1 MQKTLRTF
9 EEHMNSCNDATILL
23 RHIAKMMALQQ
34 PEYTEAFAADELR
47 DALAMEMVKYDN
59 EHTGR
64 NYEVTCTY
72 CGVTES
78 STFRARKLG
87 KSLVDM
93 VMDEL
98 SLDDYV
104 KQVVDPVS
112 KELTARIISKIEGY
126 LSDTEC
132 DIKVGLA

>member
-1 MQKTLRTF
+1 MTKQIHTF
-9 EEHMNSCNDATILL
+9 FDRVNNCDDSVILL
-23 RHIAKMMALQQ
+23 KHIAKMMAMNNQ
-34 PEYTEAFAADELR
+34 EYTDAFMASQLQDQ
-47 DALAMEMVKYDN
+47 LAMSMIKYDN

-87 KSLVDM
+87 MSLVDM
-93 VMDEL
+93 FSDEL

-112 KELTARIISKIEGY
+112 KELAARVISKIEGP
-126 LSDTEC
+126 LSSTEC

>member
-1 MQKTLRTF
+1 MKKQIHTF
-9 EEHMNSCNDATILL
+9 FDRVNNCDDSVILL
-23 RHIAKMMALQQ
+23 KHIAKMMAMHNH
-34 PEYTEAFAADELR
+34 EYTDAFMASQLQDQ
-47 DALAMEMVKYDN
+47 LAMSMINYDN
-59 EHTGR
+59 EHNGR

-87 KSLVDM
+87 MSLVDM
-93 VMDEL
+93 FSDEM
-98 SLDDYV
+98 SYEEYV

-112 KELTARIISKIEGY
+112 KELAARVISKIEGP
-126 LSDTEC
+126 LSATEC

>member
-1 MQKTLRTF
+1 MQKTIHTF
-9 EEHMNSCNDATILL
+9 FDRVNNCENSVILL
-23 RHIAKMMALQQ
+23 RHIAKMMALQNQ
-34 PEYTEAFAADELR
+34 EYTDAYAADELR
-47 DALAMEMVKYDN
+47 DALSMEMVKYDK

-78 STFRARKLG
+78 STFRARKLAM
-87 KSLVDM
+87 SIVDM
-93 VMDEL
+93 FSDEM

-104 KQVVDPVS
+104 KKVVDPVS
-112 KELTARIISKIEGY
+112 KELAARVISQIDGP
-126 LSDTEC
+126 LSETEC

>member
-1 MQKTLRTF
+1 MQKTIPTF
-9 EEHMNSCNDATILL
+9 FDRVNNCDDSVILL
-23 RHIAKMMALQQ
+23 KHIAKMMAMHNQ
-34 PEYTEAFAADELR
+34 EYTDAFMASQLQDQ
-47 DALAMEMVKYDN
+47 LAMSMIKYDN

-87 KSLVDM
+87 RSIVDM
-93 VMDEL
+93 VSDEL
-98 SLDDYV
+98 SIDDYV
-104 KQVVDPVS
+104 QKVVDPVS
-112 KELTARIISKIEGY
+112 KELAARIISKIEGP
-126 LSDTEC
+126 LSATEC

>member
-1 MQKTLRTF
+1 MQKTIPTF
-9 EEHMNSCNDATILL
+9 FDRVNNCDDSVILL
-23 RHIAKMMALQQ
+23 KHIAKMMAMHNQ
-34 PEYTEAFAADELR
+34 EYTDAFMASQLQDQ
-47 DALAMEMVKYDN
+47 LAMSMIKYDN

-87 KSLVDM
+87 MSLVDM
-93 VMDEL
+93 FSDEM
-98 SLDDYV
+98 SYEEYV

-112 KELTARIISKIEGY
+112 KELAARIISKIDGP
-126 LSDTEC
+126 LSANSC

>member
-1 MQKTLRTF
+1 MTKQIQTF
-9 EEHMNSCNDATILL
+9 FDSVNNCNDSTVLL
-23 RHIAKMMALQQ
+23 KHIAKMMALQQ

-47 DALAMEMVKYDN
+47 DAMSMSMVKYDN

-87 KSLVDM
+87 TSLVDM

-98 SLDDYV
+98 SIDDYV
-104 KQVVDPVS
+104 QQVVDPVS
-112 KELTARIISKIEGY
+112 KELAARVISKIEGP
-126 LSDTEC
+126 LSSTEC

>member
-1 MQKTLRTF
+1 MQKKIQTF
-9 EEHMNSCNDATILL
+9 YDHVNHCNDSVILL
-23 RHIAKMMALQQ
+23 KHIAKMMALQQ

-47 DALAMEMVKYDN
+47 DALAIDMVKYDN

-87 KSLVDM
+87 PSIIDLVS
-93 VMDEL
+93 DEM

-104 KQVVDPVS
+104 QKVVDPVS
-112 KELTARIISKIEGY
+112 KELAARIISKIDGP
-126 LSDTEC
+126 LSATEC

>member
-1 MQKTLRTF
+1 MTKQIQTF
-9 EEHMNSCNDATILL
+9 FDHVNNCNDSTILL
-23 RHIAKMMALQQ
+23 KHIAKMMALQQ

-47 DALAMEMVKYDN
+47 DALAMDMVKYDN

-72 CGVTES
+72 CGVTGS
-78 STFRARKLG
+78 NTFRARKLPM
-87 KSLVDM
+87 SLVDM
-93 VMDEL
+93 VSDEM

-104 KQVVDPVS
+104 QKVVDPVS
-112 KELTARIISKIEGY
+112 KELAARIISKIDGP
-126 LSDTEC
+126 LSATEC

>member
-1 MQKTLRTF
+1 MQKTIHTF
-9 EEHMNSCNDATILL
+9 FDRVNNCNDSVILL
-23 RHIAKMMALQQ
+23 KHIAKMMAMNNQ
-34 PEYTEAFAADELR
+34 EYTDAFMASQLQDQ
-47 DALAMEMVKYDN
+47 LAMSMVKYDN

-87 KSLVDM
+87 MSPVDM

-112 KELTARIISKIEGY
+112 KELAARIISKIEGP
-126 LSDTEC
+126 LSATEC

>member
-1 MQKTLRTF
+1 MTKQIHTF
-9 EEHMNSCNDATILL
+9 FDSVNNCNDSTILL
-23 RHIAKMMALQQ
+23 KHIAKMMAMRNQ
-34 PEYTEAFAADELR
+34 EYTDAFAADELR

-64 NYEVTCTY
+64 IYEVTCTY

-87 KSLVDM
+87 MSIVDM
-93 VMDEL
+93 VSDEM

-104 KQVVDPVS
+104 QQVIDPVS
-112 KELTARIISKIEGY
+112 EELAARIISKIDGT
-126 LSDTEC
+126 LSATDC